1 MSKVSKY
8 FKMDRG
14 LKGRFERICAIL
26 VLDQSGVLEKLL
38 SDWCNTQAASDQ
50 IKLDVYVPSSGNI
63 IINQPRQVNVAV
75 KAELTYVKLELA
87 RILDVLK
94 TAEANSFPE
103 FLKQLAKLAIKANRI
118 QTLTQ
123 DNELAQ
129 LLAEA
134 EQSLG

>member
-1 MSKVSKY
+1 MSRVPKY
-8 FKMDRG
+8 FKIHP
-14 LKGRFERICAIL
+14 LVKQQFERLCGALGI
-26 VLDQSGVLEKLL
+26 DQSQVLEKLI
-38 SDWCNTQAASDQ
+38 SDWCKEQKDQ
-50 IKLDVYVPSSGNI
+50 VRIDVYVPSSGNV

-94 TAEANSFPE
+94 TAEANSVPE
-103 FLKQLAKLAIKANRI
+103 FLKQLAKLAIKANRV

-134 EQSLG
+134 EQRFG

>member
-8 FKMDRG
+8 FKMERG

-26 VLDQSGVLEKLL
+26 GLDQSGVLEKLL
-38 SDWCNTQAASDQ
+38 SEWCDTQAASDQ
-50 IKLDVYVPSSGNI
+50 IKLDVYAPKNGNI
-63 IINQPRQVNVAV
+63 IINQPRQVNIAV

-94 TAEANSFPE
+94 TADPLSFPE
-103 FLKQLAKLAIKANRI
+103 FLKQLAKLLMQANRI
-118 QTLTQ
+118 QGITQ
-123 DNELAQ
+123 DNELAL

-134 EQSLG
+134 EQRLG

>member
-1 MSKVSKY
+1 MSRVPKY
-8 FKMDRG
+8 FKMDPG
-14 LKGRFERICAIL
+14 LKARFERLCAIL
-26 VLDQSGVLEKLL
+26 GLDQSEILGKLI
-38 SDWCNTQAASDQ
+38 SEWCNSHSEQ
-50 IKLDVYVPSSGNI
+50 IRLDLYVPSSGNI

-75 KAELTYVKLELA
+75 KAELSYVKIEFA

-94 TAEANSFPE
+94 AGDPKNFPE
-103 FLKQLAKLAIKANRI
+103 FLKQLAKLAIQANRI

-134 EQSLG
+134 EQTLG

>member
-1 MSKVSKY
+1 VSRVSKY
-8 FKMDRG
+8 FKLERA
-14 LKGRFERICAIL
+14 LKARFERICAIL
-26 VLDQSGVLEKLL
+26 GLDQSGVLEKLL
-38 SDWCNTQAASDQ
+38 SEWCDTQAASDQ
-50 IKLDVYVPSSGNI
+50 IKLDVYAPKNGNI

-94 TAEANSFPE
+94 TAEANSVPE
-103 FLKQLAKLAIKANRI
+103 FLKELAKLAIKANRI

-134 EQSLG
+134 EQSFG

>member
-1 MSKVSKY
+1 MSRVAKW
-8 FKMDRG
+8 FKLD
-14 LKGRFERICAIL
+14 KSVKEEFERLCRAL
-26 VLDQSGVLEKLL
+26 VLQQSQVLEKIL
-38 SDWCNTQAASDQ
+38 SDWCKEQRDQ
-50 IKLDVYVPSSGNI
+50 VRIDVYIPSSGNI
-63 IINQPRQVNVAV
+63 IINQPRQVNIAV

-94 TAEANSFPE
+94 TAEANSVPE
-103 FLKQLAKLAIKANRI
+103 FLKQLAKLAIKANRV

-134 EQSLG
+134 EQRFG

>member
-26 VLDQSGVLEKLL
+26 GLDQSGILEKLL
-38 SDWCNTQAASDQ
+38 SDWCETQAASDQ

-75 KAELTYVKLELA
+75 KAELSYVKIEFA

-94 TAEANSFPE
+94 AGDPKNFPE
-103 FLKQLAKLAIKANRI
+103 FLKQLAKLAIQANRI

-134 EQSLG
+134 EQTLG